1 MKREKNKGFSLVE
14 LVAVIAIMAILSGT
28 LSVMLSRNGVRVNEC
43 ANEIHSALKETRTDA
58 LSKKTAYVTIR
69 WDDSSKKYVISE
81 TGKDDVKVG
90 DASTIIT
97 VFYESEDG
105 TGSGSD
111 PDPSFVLDS
120 FAGNVILTY
129 NRASGAFY
137 PMIESVDTAAGTIT
151 YKELG
156 GEKIYCTSFQ
166 IERGSKTK
174 EVVLVRETG
183 KVYINE

>member
-69 WDDSSKKYVISE
+69 WNDSSKKYVISE

-90 DASTIIT
+90 DASTTIT
-97 VFYESEDG
+97 VFYESENG
-105 TGSGSD
+105 PVSGS
-111 PDPSFVLDS
+111 FTLDS
-120 FAGNVILTY
+120 YAGDVILTY